1 MSDLSQIPDHALID
15 AARRDP
21 TSRSGRAAA
30 GELLGR
36 HRQAVYLWCFRYV
49 REHERALDMAQ
60 DVLLHAFERLTQFEG
75 RSAFSSWLFVIARNR
90 CLNEIRRDLWRDDV
104 DLDSLPDGRR
114 SVEDKVETE
123 LQGER
128 LSALAN
134 ATLDPLER
142 KAIWLRYSERMP
154 IETITALLGL
164 DQKSGARGL
173 LQRAR
178 RKLRAAIDG
187 EQEDRSAGGGD
198 S

>member
-1 MSDLSQIPDHALID
+1 MSDLSQTPDRELLD

-60 DVLLHAFERLTQFEG
+60 DVLLHAFERLGQFEG
-75 RSAFSSWLFVIARNR
+75 RAAFSSWLFVIARNR

-104 DLDSLPDGRR
+104 DLDSLADGSQ
-114 SVEDKVETE
+114 SVEDRVEAE
-123 LQGER
+123 LQGDR
-128 LSALAN
+128 LAALAN

-154 IETITALLGL
+154 IEAITSLLDL

-178 RKLRAAIDG
+178 RKLRTAIDG
-187 EQEDRSAGGGD
+187 EQEDRPVRGGD